1 MNRSLSSKAKRVHLM
16 SSPQEQELPKKE
28 LANTY
33 FVQTRESKDELQRLI
48 IQDRVTTTMMGGP
61 FPEQDEPAR
70 FQRVLDI
77 GCGSGG
83 WIMEAA
89 QMYPHMSLFGI
100 DISRRMIEYAREQV
114 AAQGLSDRVE
124 FHVMDALRM
133 LEFPSGFFDLV
144 NLRLGSSWI
153 RKWDWPNLLLEMLRV
168 TCPGGVVRLTDIEVI
183 HPTSSEAHRQLCQML
198 VSALFRAGNFFEE
211 KGTGL
216 TAHLVPLLKRHGCQ
230 RVQEKKYALEFKA
243 GTPEG
248 QAFVED
254 VKALAR
260 ELQPFLQKWTKTPA
274 DYAAF
279 LQQHHYEAERDDFY
293 ATWNFLTAW
302 GNKSG

>member
-1 MNRSLSSKAKRVHLM
+1 MPSSQERE
-16 SSPQEQELPKKE
+16 SSKKE

-33 FVQTRESKDELQRLI
+33 FVQARESRDELQRLI

-89 QMYPHMSLFGI
+89 QMYPHISLFGT

-114 AAQGLSDRVE
+114 ASQGFSGRVE
-124 FHVMDALRM
+124 FLVMDALRM

-144 NLRLGSSWI
+144 NLRLGSSWV
-153 RKWDWPNLLLEMLRV
+153 RKWDWPKLLLEMLRV
-168 TCPGGVVRLTDIEVI
+168 TRSGGVIRLTDIEVT
-183 HPTSSEAHRQLCQML
+183 HPTSSEAHQQLCQML
-198 VSALFRAGNFFEE
+198 ISAFFRAGYFFEE

-216 TAHLVPLLKRHGCQ
+216 TSHLVSILKQHGCQ

-248 QAFVED
+248 AVFIED
-254 VKALAR
+254 IKALAR
-260 ELQPFLQKWTKTPA
+260 GLQPFLQKWTNAPA

-279 LQQHHYEAERDDFY
+279 LQKYHYEVERDDFY

-302 GNKSG
+302 GNKPG

>member
-1 MNRSLSSKAKRVHLM
+1 M
-16 SSPQEQELPKKE
+16 SSPQEQELPSKE

-33 FVQTRESKDELQRLI
+33 FVHTRENRDELQRLI

-70 FQRVLDI
+70 FRRVLDV

-83 WIMEAA
+83 WIMETA
-89 QMYPHMSLFGI
+89 QMYPHISLSGI
-100 DISRRMIEYAREQV
+100 DISNRMIAYAREQV
-114 AAQGLSDRVE
+114 TAQGLSDRVE

-144 NLRLGSSWI
+144 NLRFGSSWV
-153 RKWDWPNLLLEMLRV
+153 RKWDWPNLLQEMLRV
-168 TCPGGVVRLTDIEVI
+168 TRPGGVVRLTDIEVL
-183 HPTSSEAHRQLCQML
+183 HGTNSEAHRQLCRMV
-198 VSALFRAGNFFEE
+198 VSAFFRAGYFFEE
-211 KGTGL
+211 ESTGV
-216 TAHLVPLLKRHGCQ
+216 TTHLVPLLKQYGCQ

-248 QAFVED
+248 QVCVED
-254 VKALAR
+254 IKALAR
-260 ELQPFLQKWTKTPA
+260 GLQPFLQKWTKTPT

-279 LQQHHYEAERDDFY
+279 LQQYHDEVEQDDFY

-302 GNKSG
+302 GNKPDVSNQVGK